1 MNYFQSCDLVYR
13 VAIIYILTF
22 IYFLSDSNAREAL
35 TKIMKCKKWFFHRCQ
50 SHGGADAVF
59 YTEGKLLS
67 GGSAE
72 QLQEQRGYFKG
83 DYSTAIRRM
92 IIGYSSKIALN

>member
-13 VAIIYILTF
+13 LAIIYILTYIF
-22 IYFLSDSNAREAL
+22 FPSLIQMRCTHAREAP
-35 TKIMKCKKWFFHRCQ
+35 TKTMKCKKWFFHRCQ
-50 SHGGADAVF
+50 SHGGAI

-67 GGSAE
+67 GGGSAE

-83 DYSTAIRRM
+83 DYSTAIKRET
-92 IIGYSSKIALN
+92 GG